1 MRQRKCDCPLGTRQ
15 IQFPPPPP
23 KESVVLMKH
32 KEKREEHFEIP
43 TER

>member
-1 MRQRKCDCPLGTRQ
+1 MVQRKYDCPLGTTQ
-15 IQFPPPPP
+15 IPFPSPP
-23 KESVVLMKH
+23 KESVVLLKH